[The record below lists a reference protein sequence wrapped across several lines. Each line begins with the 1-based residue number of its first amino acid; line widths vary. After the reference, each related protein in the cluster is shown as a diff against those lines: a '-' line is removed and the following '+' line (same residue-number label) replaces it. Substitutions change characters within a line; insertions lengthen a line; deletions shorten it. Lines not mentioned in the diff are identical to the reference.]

1 MRPKNVGFSPP
12 LPRNFCCF
20 LPFVDRENKQL
31 LWQTPLPRCTIPSFL
46 ILKLNS
52 RTEIFLARIHLVP
65 SEINWVHPFVGQ
77 LPNLIK
83 SILQQ
88 KIFCQQNN
96 NFVKS
101 ICFPLAEDQIFLFS
115 RRRRNVLFKVSLID
129 LQSYIFSKTVKLYF
143 LKPDNK
149 YFSFCYTITP
159 HFDRL
164 NPTPHPLFETLFMKF
179 IFFRPAPIV

>member
-1 MRPKNVGFSPP
+1 MGPTPSSKF
-12 LPRNFCCF
+12 LLF

-83 SILQQ
+83 SILHQQ
-88 KIFCQQNN
+88 QQKKIFCKQNN

-101 ICFPLAEDQIFLFS
+101 VCFPLAEDQIFLFS

-129 LQSYIFSKTVKLYF
+129 LQSCIFSKISK
-143 LKPDNK
+143 
-149 YFSFCYTITP
+149 I
-159 HFDRL
+159 
-164 NPTPHPLFETLFMKF
+164 
-179 IFFRPAPIV
+179 IFFES

>member
-1 MRPKNVGFSPP
+1 MLAFTHPFLEISVV
-12 LPRNFCCF
+12 F

-88 KIFCQQNN
+88 KNLLPTKQNFCQKCLLSSGGGPNISFLKKKKKC
-96 NFVKS
+96 FV
-101 ICFPLAEDQIFLFS
+101 
-115 RRRRNVLFKVSLID
+115 
-129 LQSYIFSKTVKLYF
+129 QSQSNRPAKLYIFQNL
-143 LKPDNK
+143 
-149 YFSFCYTITP
+149 
-159 HFDRL
+159 
-164 NPTPHPLFETLFMKF
+164 
-179 IFFRPAPIV
+179 